1 MTPDK
6 EGKLTRHDDQ
16 AVHLLFCE
24 ARFFVDQ
31 GKIHATPEQR
41 LELES
46 LSDPSFPAER
56 QYLDLARTLPG
67 YSSYT
72 ARGVV
77 VRKDITSNDI
87 QIPEGTVVMCVVEPD
102 RLVLQAG
109 ESPTHWP
116 WGQVKRWRTPGHNHL
131 HYEVCM
137 RQLNASVLT
146 WIHLQTDQAYFLRSA
161 TEKVCAHLMEELG
174 HQNEAPPPANPR
186 MAGKPFDPLVEF
198 LNSELFRGPSF
209 SSIEQQ

>member
-16 AVHLLFCE
+16 AVHLLYCE

-31 GKIHATPEQR
+31 GKILATPEQR
-41 LELES
+41 LELEA

-67 YSSYT
+67 YASYT
-72 ARGVV
+72 ARGVL
-77 VRKDITSNDI
+77 VRGDVTSNDI
-87 QIPEGTVVMCVVEPD
+87 QIPDGTAVSCAVDTE
-102 RLVLQAG
+102 RLVLEAG
-109 ESPTHWP
+109 DSPTRWP
-116 WGQVKRWRTPGHNHL
+116 WKLVKRWKTPSHDQL
-131 HYEVCM
+131 QYEVCL
-137 RQLNASVLT
+137 RQGNASVLT

-161 TEKVCAHLMEELG
+161 TEKVCFHLEEELS
-174 HQNEAPPPANPR
+174 HQSEAPPPANPK

-198 LNSELFRGPSF
+198 LNTELFRPPSF